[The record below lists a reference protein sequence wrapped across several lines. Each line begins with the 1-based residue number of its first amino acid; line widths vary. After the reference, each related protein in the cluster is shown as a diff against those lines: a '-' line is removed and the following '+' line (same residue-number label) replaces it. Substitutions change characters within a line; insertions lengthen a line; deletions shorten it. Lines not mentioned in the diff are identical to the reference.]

1 MKYKNFNER
10 VEEDEFDYY
19 QVLVSELDTSL
30 PRMKFVSDKDLKDAF
45 EIEQFNKFWNN
56 VKSNEAVVVSIT
68 DNADLYELSE
78 DCILIV
84 LIENLNEKIFFF
96 FFRAGM
102 ILLRKILNSD

>member
-1 MKYKNFNER
+1 MKYRNFKER

-19 QVLVSELDTSL
+19 QVIVSELDTSL

-84 LIENLNEKIFFF
+84 LIENLNEKIFVFDMQD
-96 FFRAGM
+96 GKK
-102 ILLRKILNSD
+102 IIRKILNSN

>member
-1 MKYKNFNER
+1 MKYRNFNER

-45 EIEQFNKFWNN
+45 EIEQFNKFWNS

-84 LIENLNEKIFFF
+84 LIENLNEKIFVFD
-96 FFRAGM
+96 M
-102 ILLRKILNSD
+102 QDVKKIIRKILNFD

>member
-1 MKYKNFNER
+1 MKYRNFNER

-30 PRMKFVSDKDLKDAF
+30 PRMKFISDKDLKDAF

-84 LIENLNEKIFFF
+84 LVENLNEKIFVFDMQD
-96 FFRAGM
+96 GKK
-102 ILLRKILNSD
+102 IIRKILNSD

>member
-30 PRMKFVSDKDLKDAF
+30 PRMKFISDKDLKDAF

-56 VKSNEAVVVSIT
+56 IRNNEAVVVSIT
-68 DNADLYELSE
+68 DDADLYELSDE
-78 DCILIV
+78 YVLIS
-84 LIENLNEKIFFF
+84 LIENLSEKIIVFDIQD
-96 FFRAGM
+96 GKK
-102 ILLRKILNSD
+102 IIDKILGSE

>member
-1 MKYKNFNER
+1 MKYRNFNER

-30 PRMKFVSDKDLKDAF
+30 PRMKFVSDKDLKDTF
-45 EIEQFNKFWNN
+45 EIERFNKFWNN

-84 LIENLNEKIFFF
+84 LIENLNEKIFVFDMQD
-96 FFRAGM
+96 GKK
-102 ILLRKILNSD
+102 IIRKILNSD

>member
-1 MKYKNFNER
+1 MKYRNFNER

-30 PRMKFVSDKDLKDAF
+30 PRMKFVSDNDLKDAF

-84 LIENLNEKIFFF
+84 LIENLNEKIFVFDMQD
-96 FFRAGM
+96 GKK
-102 ILLRKILNSD
+102 IIRKILNFD

>member
-1 MKYKNFNER
+1 MKYRNFNER

-45 EIEQFNKFWNN
+45 EIERFNKFWNN

-84 LIENLNEKIFFF
+84 LIENLNEKIFVFDMQD
-96 FFRAGM
+96 GKK
-102 ILLRKILNSD
+102 IIRKILNSN

>member
-1 MKYKNFNER
+1 MKYRNFNER

-45 EIEQFNKFWNN
+45 EIEQFNKFWNS

-84 LIENLNEKIFFF
+84 LIENLNEKIFVFDMQD
-96 FFRAGM
+96 GKK
-102 ILLRKILNSD
+102 IIRKILNFD

>member
-1 MKYKNFNER
+1 MKYRNFNER

-56 VKSNEAVVVSIT
+56 VKSNEVVVVSIT

-84 LIENLNEKIFFF
+84 LIENLNEKIFVFDMQD
-96 FFRAGM
+96 GKK
-102 ILLRKILNSD
+102 IIHKILNSN

>member
-1 MKYKNFNER
+1 MKYRNFNER

-30 PRMKFVSDKDLKDAF
+30 PRMKFISDKDLKDAF
-45 EIEQFNKFWNN
+45 EIERFNKFWNN

-84 LIENLNEKIFFF
+84 LIENLNEKIFVFDMQD
-96 FFRAGM
+96 GKK
-102 ILLRKILNSD
+102 IIRKILNFD

>member
-30 PRMKFVSDKDLKDAF
+30 PRMKFVSDKDLKDIF
-45 EIEQFNKFWNN
+45 EIEQFNKFWNY

-78 DCILIV
+78 DCVLIV
-84 LIENLNEKIFFF
+84 LIENLGEKLFVFDIQD
-96 FFRAGM
+96 GK
-102 ILLRKILNSD
+102 KIVSKIMSSE